1 MRGLTAS
8 ANARSSRGNG
18 ATARVAMTF
27 VLLVLLVL
35 TAGATSFAF
44 VQHASSA
51 YTYGVA
57 ANARIDGHGFEAVE
71 GGPAQLS
78 NTQGPSVPP
87 PVEARGASTTSFRS
101 FVATE
106 ALSPVIDPA
115 EVAGMSPA
123 EVDAFA
129 RENGLIPK
137 GPDPAAG
144 KGAYVDPVTGEQRIL
159 CHPDGCGGG
168 HLHVNDPMGQRLDI
182 GGNPVA
188 PESPAA
194 HLPGRFSPR

>member
-1 MRGLTAS
+1 MSRLWAVLVGVLAMLTVAGIPPTTTAS
-8 ANARSSRGNG
+8 AAIFTYDAS
-18 ATARVAMTF
+18 TFARVDVHEFEA
-27 VLLVLLVL
+27 
-35 TAGATSFAF
+35 AGA
-44 VQHASSA
+44 
-51 YTYGVA
+51 
-57 ANARIDGHGFEAVE
+57 
-71 GGPAQLS
+71 GPAHLS
-78 NTQGPSVPP
+78 GSRERSASPP
-87 PVEARGASTTSFRS
+87 AAARGMSSTPSGSFI
-101 FVATE
+101 ATE
-106 ALSPVIDPA
+106 AASPVIDPA

-144 KGAYVDPVTGEQRIL
+144 RGAYVDPVTGQQRIL
-159 CHPDGCGGG
+159 CHPDGCGGV
-168 HLHVNDPMGQRLDI
+168 HLHVNDPTGQRLDI